1 MSYFLLKEECAMQN
15 KKRNSKP
22 PVSPREL
29 DKLAL
34 ISAILLLMAAVIGLY
49 IAWVTLKYP
58 NSSSELVI

>member
-1 MSYFLLKEECAMQN
+1 MQN

>member
-1 MSYFLLKEECAMQN
+1 MQN

-22 PVSPREL
+22 PVSPRDL

-34 ISAILLLMAAVIGLY
+34 ISTILLLISAVIGLF

-58 NSSSELVI
+58 NSSTELVI

>member
-1 MSYFLLKEECAMQN
+1 MQN
-15 KKRNSKP
+15 KKRNPKP
-22 PVSPREL
+22 PVSPRDL

-58 NSSSELVI
+58 NSSNELVI